1 MNSKIC
7 GFIIESQLTKR
18 HWDTW
23 RALNRIILKV
33 AVDFCN
39 TPLTLVESQDR
50 DYTVVVPT
58 HRDKI
63 YPYIFKI
70 LIGKCFK
77 FSPLE
82 NGKSSRQTI
91 WLRPCFYDS
100 KYFKVFFNFG
110 PDCMTSQI

>member
-7 GFIIESQLTKR
+7 GFIIESQLTR
-18 HWDTW
+18 RRWDTW
-23 RALNRIILKV
+23 RALNRIILQV
-33 AVDFCN
+33 VQSSSVNAVDFCN

-50 DYTVVVPT
+50 DYTAVVPT

-63 YPYIFKI
+63 YPNLFFKI

-91 WLRPCFYDS
+91 WLRPCFYDF
-100 KYFKVFFNFG
+100 KYLKVF
-110 PDCMTSQI
+110 

>member
-7 GFIIESQLTKR
+7 GFIIKSQLTRR

-33 AVDFCN
+33 VQSSSVSAVDFFN

-50 DYTVVVPT
+50 DYTAVVPT

-63 YPYIFKI
+63 YP
-70 LIGKCFK
+70 
-77 FSPLE
+77 
-82 NGKSSRQTI
+82 
-91 WLRPCFYDS
+91 
-100 KYFKVFFNFG
+100 
-110 PDCMTSQI
+110 